1 MKNNDSFYQIMR
13 MNGVTQRSFLK
24 FCSLTATS
32 LGLSSSLV
40 PDIAMAS
47 VDDLE
52 HSYDEINE
60 TLKWINSYE

>member
-1 MKNNDSFYQIMR
+1 
-13 MNGVTQRSFLK
+13 
-24 FCSLTATS
+24 
-32 LGLSSSLV
+32 
-40 PDIAMAS
+40 S